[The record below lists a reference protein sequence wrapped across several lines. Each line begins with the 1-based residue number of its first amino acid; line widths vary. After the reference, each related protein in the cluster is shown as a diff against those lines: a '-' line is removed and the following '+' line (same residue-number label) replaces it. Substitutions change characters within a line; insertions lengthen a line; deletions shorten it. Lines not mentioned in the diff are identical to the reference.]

1 MVEFIKI
8 NNKCI
13 NLKSIIYVEEDNGNK
28 LLKKNDMKIFIKSK
42 ENNCIILSF
51 KSKEE
56 RNAIMTQLV
65 MALNNLDS
73 LKNKFD

>member
-1 MVEFIKI
+1 MAEFIKI
-8 NNKCI
+8 NDKCI

-28 LLKKNDMKIFIKSK
+28 LLKKNDIKIFIKSK
-42 ENNCIILSF
+42 ENNCIITSF

-56 RNAIMTQLV
+56 RNVIMTQLV

-73 LKNKFD
+73 IKNKFD